1 MVARPHRPHL
11 ILPVAPLGAAALAAS
26 VALLFAVMPASI
38 LENLVLDSG
47 IAALV
52 PAAEPPLGFTARA
65 ALIMIGGGGLGLLA
79 WLGLYLLYGT
89 RTIDLNR
96 KMAPATDAAPI
107 LRRADAHPD
116 APARRPLFASRDLG
130 TPFLDVTAPTR
141 VAGQPVS
148 VGPMPD
154 LPYQSRVEPKLA
166 DSAPAER
173 ALPQD
178 LDQPLSAFDPQAIP
192 AVAAAWRPQVFE
204 AGERFETFELPAI
217 ATPEPD
223 VQLPRHAPP
232 RPAPRTEFDA
242 SASIHALLDR
252 LEKGVVRRETANDA
266 APAMPPQS
274 LQESLASLRRLAM
287 RAG

>member
-52 PAAEPPLGFTARA
+52 PAAEPPLGITARA
-65 ALIMIGGGGLGLLA
+65 ALIMIGGGGLGLLV
-79 WLGLYLLYGT
+79 WLGLYLLVGKG
-89 RTIDLNR
+89 TIDLNR
-96 KMAPATDAAPI
+96 ATAGAAMDAMPV

-130 TPFLDVTAPTR
+130 TPFLDVKAPMQDGIDQP
-141 VAGQPVS
+141 APVS
-148 VGPMPD
+148 SPD
-154 LPYQSRVEPKLA
+154 IPRPLAAESPPTERPLPR
-166 DSAPAER
+166 
-173 ALPQD
+173 D
-178 LDQPLSAFDPQAIP
+178 LDQPLAAFDPQAMS
-192 AVAAAWRPQVFE
+192 AATWRPQVFE
-204 AGERFETFELPAI
+204 AGERFETFDLPAVP
-217 ATPEPD
+217 TPEPAAP
-223 VQLPRHAPP
+223 VAEAVPAVAKSPRAT
-232 RPAPRTEFDA
+232 RPDFDA

-266 APAMPPQS
+266 APSIPPQS
-274 LQESLASLRRLAM
+274 LQESLASLRSLAI
-287 RAG
+287 RAN